1 MKQKLVSIESEKIEA
16 AKGIIASIYA
26 SQRTLRVLAPDY
38 KWAGLGNLL
47 GDFGELVAIHHY
59 QLKKAP
65 TGSKDF
71 DAFTIDGKKVQIKAN
86 HAANQIG
93 VRGEPDLILI
103 IHVDDN
109 GDWNQ
114 VYYGDYETVK
124 KYSKYGKR
132 DNSWKI
138 SIKKLRSL
146 QEEKGNRKL
155 DRYVGSL
162 NNLGYV

>member
-1 MKQKLVSIESEKIEA
+1 MTQKLLSMESEKIEA
-16 AKGIIASIYA
+16 VKGIIASIYA

-71 DAFTIDGKKVQIKAN
+71 DAFTIDEKKVQIKAN

-93 VRGEPDLILI
+93 VRGEPDLILV
-103 IHVDDN
+103 IHVNDN
-109 GDWNQ
+109 GDWDQ
-114 VYYGDYETVK
+114 VYYGDYEIVK

-146 QEEKGNRKL
+146 QEEEKKN
-155 DRYVGSL
+155 DTDFH
-162 NNLGYV
+162 NLGDI

>member
-93 VRGEPDLILI
+93 VRGEPDLILV
-103 IHVDDN
+103 IHVNDN
-109 GDWNQ
+109 GDWDQ
-114 VYYGDYETVK
+114 VYYSDYETVK

-146 QEEKGNRKL
+146 QEEEKKN
-155 DRYVGSL
+155 DTDFH
-162 NNLGYV
+162 NLGDI

>member
-1 MKQKLVSIESEKIEA
+1 MLKEDEVVEA
-16 AKGIIASIYA
+16 TKGIIASIY
-26 SQRTLRVLAPDY
+26 SLEKTLRVLAPDY
-38 KWAGLGNLL
+38 RWSGLGNVL

-65 TGSKDF
+65 AGSKDF
-71 DAFTIDGKKVQIKAN
+71 DAFTKDGKKVQIKAN

-93 VRGEPDLILI
+93 VRGEPDFILI
-103 IHVDDN
+103 IHVNDDGN
-109 GDWNQ
+109 WNQ

-132 DNSWKI
+132 DNSWRI

-146 QEEKGNRKL
+146 QEEQNQNTL
-155 DRYVGSL
+155 ET
-162 NNLGYV
+162 